1 MIGGCSPSKVD
12 GKARGRV
19 CRSPPDLGR
28 QTGLESPTLQVC
40 PTVTISTA
48 AAGIIIIVLFNY
60 ENEQG
65 GDPEEE
71 AVEDGV
77 EVDEDDRP
85 PSQLQNLTPDVILC

>member
-1 MIGGCSPSKVD
+1 M
-12 GKARGRV
+12 
-19 CRSPPDLGR
+19 
-28 QTGLESPTLQVC
+28 
-40 PTVTISTA
+40 
-48 AAGIIIIVLFNY
+48 VLFNHGD
-60 ENEQG
+60 EQG

>member
-1 MIGGCSPSKVD
+1 MPFTTRPRSANRIRITCPS
-12 GKARGRV
+12 
-19 CRSPPDLGR
+19 SL
-28 QTGLESPTLQVC
+28 SN
-40 PTVTISTA
+40 VTISTA